1 MRYNFDKI
9 IDRSGTNAYKLDLR
23 EKIFGNSSV
32 IPLWVADMD
41 FAIAIE
47 IEQAIQ
53 KRAQHSVMGY
63 SIRTNSF
70 EESVVGWLHRWHKWD
85 VEASTILFAPGVVPS
100 LVVSILAFSKPGDEV
115 VVQTPVYPPFY
126 SVVKDN
132 DRALVVN
139 KLINS
144 NGYYTIDF
152 ESLEQ
157 QLSSERCKL
166 FLLCNPHNPVGRV
179 WTKDEL
185 KRIGELCLKHGVII
199 ISDDIHADLT
209 LFGHKHTPIASLS
222 NEIAQIT
229 VTCIA
234 PSKTFNIAGLS
245 SSVIQSNN
253 SRLLHEL
260 RKKINTLQIHM
271 GNLFG
276 NVALE
281 AAYNYGDDWLT
292 QLIAYLEE
300 NVNYVIDFLNQHF
313 PEIKVFKPE
322 ATYLLWI
329 DFSAW
334 QLSQSDLKKFLIN
347 KANIG
352 LNDGLSFGEQGS
364 GFMRMNIASPRS
376 ILESAMNQLLEAKRV
391 NIP

>member
-1 MRYNFDKI
+1 MKYNFDEV
-9 IDRSGTNAYKLDLR
+9 IDRRETKAYKYELR
-23 EKIFGNSSV
+23 EKIFGSPDV

-41 FAIAIE
+41 FAVAAE
-47 IEQAIQ
+47 IERAIQ
-53 KRAQHSVMGY
+53 ERAQHPVMGY

-70 EESVVGWLHRWHKWD
+70 EESVVGWLHRWHQWD
-85 VEASTILFAPGVVPS
+85 VEPSSILFAPGVVPS
-100 LVVSILAFSKPGDEV
+100 LVVSILAFTQPNDEV
-115 VVQTPVYPPFY
+115 VIQTPVYPPFF

-132 DRALVVN
+132 DRKLVEN
-139 KLINS
+139 KLINT
-144 NGYYTIDF
+144 NGYYSIDF

-166 FLLCNPHNPVGRV
+166 FILCNPHNPVGRV
-179 WTKDEL
+179 WSKDEL
-185 KRIGELCLKHGVII
+185 SRIGELCLKHGVTI
-199 ISDDIHADLT
+199 ISDDIHSDLT

-260 RKKINTLQIHM
+260 RKKINALQIHM

-276 NVALE
+276 NIALE
-281 AAYNYGDDWLT
+281 AAYSYGDEWLK
-292 QLIAYLEE
+292 QAIDYIEG
-300 NVNYVIDFLNQHF
+300 NVTYVIDFFTKYF
-313 PEIKVFKPE
+313 PEVIIFKPE
-322 ATYLLWI
+322 ATFLIWI

-334 QLSQSDLKKFLIN
+334 KLSQNDLKDFLIH
-347 KANIG
+347 KAGIG
-352 LNDGLSFGEQGS
+352 LNDGMSFGVDGS
-364 GFMRMNIASPRS
+364 GFMRMNVASSRVV
-376 ILESAMNQLLEAKRV
+376 IDKALTQLLAAKGGK
-391 NIP
+391 